1 MSAGVLVTTTPTVPG
16 YRITKVLGV
25 VYGMSVRTRGALGRF
40 IASLE
45 TIVGGRGYAYL
56 EELEKARNEALE
68 DLRRNAL
75 QKGANA
81 VVAVDFETA
90 EILEGFIVV
99 TAYGT
104 AVVIEPEA

>member
-1 MSAGVLVTTTPTVPG
+1 VTTTPTVPG
-16 YRITKVLGV
+16 FKITKVLGV

-40 IASLE
+40 LASIE

-56 EELEKARNEALE
+56 EELEKARDEALE
-68 DLRRNAL
+68 SLRRNAASI
-75 QKGANA
+75 GANA
-81 VVAVDFETA
+81 VVAVDFETT

-104 AVVIEPEA
+104 AVVVEPES

>member
-1 MSAGVLVTTTPTVPG
+1 MVILVTTPEVPG
-16 YRITKVLGV
+16 RRVKEVLGIV
-25 VYGMSVRTRGALGRF
+25 GGMSVRTRGVLGRF
-40 IASLE
+40 IAGLE
-45 TIVGGRGYAYL
+45 TVVGGRGTAYL
-56 EELEKARNEALE
+56 HELEKARNEALE